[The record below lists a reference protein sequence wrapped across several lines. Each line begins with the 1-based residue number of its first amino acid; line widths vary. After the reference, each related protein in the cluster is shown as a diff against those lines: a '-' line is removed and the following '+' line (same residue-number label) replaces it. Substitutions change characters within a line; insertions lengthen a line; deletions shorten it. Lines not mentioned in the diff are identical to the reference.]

1 MATPQ
6 QKKKYVS
13 IDQLASQIGKVP
25 PQALEI
31 EEAVLGALLLEKDAV
46 VAVGDILQPE
56 SFYKEAHQLIYTAI
70 ENLNKKAENT
80 DMLTVVEELKR
91 MDKLEQVGGAI
102 YVAQLTD
109 SVASAAHVETHARI
123 IHQKFIQRE
132 LIRVSSEIQT
142 DAYDE
147 SEDVAELLDK
157 AQQEVFD
164 IATGNIRS
172 ETQPIKP
179 IISEALELIGELSE
193 REDGLSGVPSG
204 FTELDRITAGWQKS
218 DLVII
223 AARPAMGKT
232 AFVLSMAR
240 NMAIVHKA
248 PVAIFSLEMSSVQL
262 VNRLIASETELGSE
276 KLRTGKLESHEWEQL
291 NTKIKDLVES
301 PVFIDDTP
309 ALSIFELRAKARRL
323 KQQYDISCLVIDY
336 LQLMSAGNIGK
347 GNREQEV
354 SMISRQLKIIAKEL
368 NIPVIALSQLNR
380 GVEQRTGA
388 HKKPMLSDLR
398 ESGAIEQ
405 DADMVLFIHRP
416 EVYGQTEDEEGNSTI
431 GLANIIIAK
440 HRNGAIGEITLRF
453 RRELAK
459 FIDVDDDDY
468 SQIVTLGSS
477 MNTDEGANANF
488 DTSPHE
494 DFKHL
499 ANGGN
504 FDDESPF

>member
-1 MATPQ
+1 MAAPQ
-6 QKKKYVS
+6 QKKNYAS

-31 EEAVLGALLLEKDAV
+31 EGAVLGALLLEKDAI

-56 SFYKEAHQLIYTAI
+56 SFYKEAHQLIYRAI
-70 ENLNKKAENT
+70 ENLGKKAENS
-80 DMLTVVEELKR
+80 DMLTVVEELKH
-91 MDKLEQVGGAI
+91 MDKLEEVGGAI

-123 IHQKFIQRE
+123 IQQKFIQRE
-132 LIRVSSEIQT
+132 LIRVASEIQT

-164 IATGNIRS
+164 IAAGNIRS

-193 REDGLSGVPSG
+193 REDGLSGIPSG

-240 NMAIVHKA
+240 NMAVIHKA
-248 PVAIFSLEMSSVQL
+248 PVAVFSLEMSSVQL

-291 NTKIKDLVES
+291 NTKIKDLIEA

-323 KQQYDISCLVIDY
+323 KQQYDINCLVIDY
-336 LQLMSAGNIGK
+336 LQLMSAGNIGR

-380 GVEQRTGA
+380 GVEQRSDK

-416 EVYGQTEDEEGNSTI
+416 EVYGQTEDEDGNSMV

-453 RRELAK
+453 RKELAK
-459 FIDVDDDDY
+459 FIDLDDDDY

-477 MNTDEGANANF
+477 MNRDDGANENF
-488 DTSPHE
+488 DTAPHE
-494 DFKHL
+494 DFQNIGSQ
-499 ANGGN
+499 AN